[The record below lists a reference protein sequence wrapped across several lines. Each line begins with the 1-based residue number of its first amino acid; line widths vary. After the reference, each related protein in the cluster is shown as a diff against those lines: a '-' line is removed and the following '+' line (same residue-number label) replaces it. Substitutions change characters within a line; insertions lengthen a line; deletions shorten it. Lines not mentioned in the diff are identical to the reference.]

1 MAECLYLCAMINRV
15 LSDIVRNR
23 LGSGK
28 AIVVLGPRQVGKTTL
43 IRHVL
48 KSRMDDTLWLN
59 ADEEDVRL
67 MLSEASTARL
77 RALIGNKKIVVI
89 DEAQRVHDV
98 GIKLKLITD
107 GIPEVQL
114 MVSGSSALEIA
125 NRINEPLTG
134 RKWEYNL
141 YPISFEEMAL
151 HHGLLDESRLIPHRL
166 VFGYYPDVINYAG
179 DEREV
184 LTQLADSFL
193 YKDIL
198 SHEAFR
204 KTDKLVNLLKALA
217 FQVGSQV
224 SYNELSKLVGLE
236 SRTVEK
242 YIELLEQSFVIFRVS
257 GFSRNLRTELKK
269 GKKIYFY
276 DNGIRNALIGNLN
289 HLESRSDVG
298 ALWENFVFSERK
310 KYLQYHRIHAQ
321 MYFWRTTEQQE
332 VDYLEEMDGKLSAY
346 EIKWQ
351 EKKSQKF
358 SVTFMR
364 NYPEAACKFI
374 HPGNVHE
381 FIS

>member
-1 MAECLYLCAMINRV
+1 VI
-15 LSDIVRNR
+15 
-23 LGSGK
+23 
-28 AIVVLGPRQVGKTTL
+28 LGPRQVGKTTL

-310 KYLQYHRIHAQ
+310 KYLQYHRMHAQ

-358 SVTFMR
+358 SVTFMK
-364 NYPEAACKFI
+364 NYPEAPCKFI

>member
-1 MAECLYLCAMINRV
+1 MINRV

-28 AIVVLGPRQVGKTTL
+28 AIVILGPRQVGKTTL

-151 HHGLLDESRLIPHRL
+151 HHGLLDETRLIPHRL

-184 LTQLADSFL
+184 LTQLVDSFL

-358 SVTFMR
+358 SVTFMK
-364 NYPEAACKFI
+364 NYPEATCKFI

>member
-1 MAECLYLCAMINRV
+1 MINRV

-28 AIVVLGPRQVGKTTL
+28 AIVILGPRQVGKTTL

-310 KYLQYHRIHAQ
+310 KYLQYHRMHAQ

-358 SVTFMR
+358 SVTFMK
-364 NYPEAACKFI
+364 NYPEAPCKFI

>member
-1 MAECLYLCAMINRV
+1 MINRV
-15 LSDIVRNR
+15 LADFVSKR
-23 LGSGK
+23 LHSGK
-28 AIVVLGPRQVGKTTL
+28 AIVILGPRQVGKTTL
-43 IRHVL
+43 IRHIL
-48 KSRMDDTLWLN
+48 HSKMDETLWLN

-67 MLSEASTARL
+67 MLSEASTVRL
-77 RALIGNKKIVVI
+77 RSLIGKKSIVVI
-89 DEAQRVHDV
+89 DEAQRIVDV
-98 GIKLKLITD
+98 GLKLKLITD
-107 GIPEVQL
+107 GIPDVQL
-114 MVSGSSALEIA
+114 IVSGSSALEIA

-141 YPISFEEMAL
+141 YPISFEEMTK
-151 HHGLLDESRLIPHRL
+151 HHGLLDEMRLLPHRL
-166 VFGYYPDVINYAG
+166 VFGYYPDVINFPG

-204 KTDKLVNLLKALA
+204 KTDKVVNLLKALA

-236 SRTVEK
+236 SRTIEK
-242 YIELLEQSFVIFRVS
+242 YIELLEQSFVIFRIS

-276 DNGIRNALIGNLN
+276 DNGIRNALIGNLQQI
-289 HLESRSDVG
+289 ESRSDVG
-298 ALWENFVFSERK
+298 VLWENFVFSERK
-310 KYLQYHRIHAQ
+310 KYLHYHRHHAQ

-346 EIKWQ
+346 EIKWK
-351 EKKSQKF
+351 EKQNHKISM
-358 SVTFMR
+358 TFTR
-364 NYPEAACKFI
+364 NYPDAACKII
-374 HPGNVHE
+374 HPGNIHE